1 MFFILSV
8 VIVRSSKT
16 KKKNKNLP
24 NSVVF
29 VIILNFVLFISI
41 KNKKKDKEEIK
52 SKTVNTSM
60 INDLFLLNWFNCEIY
75 LKINEKYGISGVQQ
89 QTNNVFFWNLLI
101 LFMSFVWNTF
111 FSKKKYP
118 KVCLIITT
126 FLLLLL
132 LSLKWKKTWL
142 YKIEKSE
149 KKIIKSSMMIKCWHW
164 KCFFFVSFSRA

>member
-111 FSKKKYP
+111 FSKKKISKGLFDNNDIFIVVVVIFKMKKKLDFIKLK
-118 KVCLIITT
+118 KV
-126 FLLLLL
+126 
-132 LSLKWKKTWL
+132 KK
-142 YKIEKSE
+142 
-149 KKIIKSSMMIKCWHW
+149 KSSNHQWW
-164 KCFFFVSFSRA
+164 